1 MMVVYDELIDDLLNI
16 KAVQIKTDGFFTLTS
31 GLKSPIYCDNR
42 LTMSYP
48 EIRKKIAQIFKEKI
62 RELDLNPDVIV
73 GCATAGI
80 PHAAVLSEELNLPMA
95 YVRSSKKSH
104 GKENLIEGMINKGD
118 RVIVVEDLISTGGSA
133 LQVTDALEACGAEV
147 LSVFAI
153 FTYGFQR
160 AIEAFEKKSF
170 PLYTITSFDHLL
182 EKLERESEVSA
193 DQIGK
198 LKNWR
203 DEL

>member
-1 MMVVYDELIDDLLNI
+1 MMVAYNDLIEDLLKI
-16 KAVQIKTDGFFTLTS
+16 KAVQIKTEGSFTLTS

-48 EIRKKIAQIFKEKI
+48 GIRQKISTLFKERI
-62 RELDLNPDVIV
+62 LDLDLRPDVIV

-80 PHAAVLSEELNLPMA
+80 PHATILSEMLNLPLA

-104 GKENLIEGMINKGD
+104 GKENLIEGIVNEGD
-118 RVIVVEDLISTGGSA
+118 RAIVVEDLISTGGSA
-133 LQVTDALEACGAEV
+133 LQVADALEERGANV

-160 AIEAFEKKSF
+160 AIEAFEQKSL

-182 EKLERESEVSA
+182 ENL
-193 DQIGK
+193 GK
-198 LKNWR
+198 EPGVTEEQVNRLRNWR
-203 DEL
+203 NSL